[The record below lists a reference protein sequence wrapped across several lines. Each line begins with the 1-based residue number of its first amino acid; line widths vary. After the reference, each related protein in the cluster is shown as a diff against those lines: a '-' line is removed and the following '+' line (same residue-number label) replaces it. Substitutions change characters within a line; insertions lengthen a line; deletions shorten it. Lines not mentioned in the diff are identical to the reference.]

1 MRDQGADPPLDGERL
16 CAVAKPRARF
26 DAGAGFGVSAIV
38 AQPELRARGER
49 RAVAQLECAVAL
61 EDEPQARDVAFGGGE
76 LVGILTLR
84 PHPHRVGFDVHRD
97 FARPVPSSTWPLL
110 PPA

>member
-61 EDEPQARDVAFGGGE
+61 EDEPQAGDVAFGRCE
-76 LVGILTLR
+76 LVGVLALR
-84 PHPHRVGFDVHRD
+84 SDPHRVGFDVHRD